1 MKKILA
7 VTGFMLAT
15 MALWAQ
21 TDFSFGTKHKN
32 GITSVYYT
40 FSGSY
45 SYEYKTQYRYG
56 LYDENAKK
64 LILPIKYKTIW
75 NSNEEG
81 IFIVED
87 TLKRW
92 GIYSVKSNSFILNN
106 EYSEIKTFSDGLST
120 VSKMNADGLLLY
132 GAVDKTGKIII
143 PIQYKFLGTA
153 SEGFI
158 CFSKD
163 KGYGFIDKNNKE
175 VIPAIYRSAS
185 VFKSG
190 LACMSLL
197 DSTNYG
203 YIDKNNKW
211 IIPPKFLRGN
221 DFKDNFAVVFT
232 TRNYSL
238 NSDNAGVIDK
248 TGKEIVPL
256 KYDYITV
263 EDNFFVVKEIK
274 KETYITVTRYGMI
287 DFNGNVIL
295 PIEYSAINKKYG
307 TDFYEASKGLK
318 YSLVDKNAK
327 IVTKEEY
334 DYINTFTDFGLSYL
348 KKDNK
353 YTVIDKSLKI
363 IIPEHGAT
371 NVIFG
376 RKNKLALLFKDKME
390 IYNETGKLLKTI
402 QQDNISTYGTDFFSN
417 DDSLK
422 ISFNKSAYLFD
433 IATQKKQLLPYNEVN
448 DFNEEGIFIG
458 KTYSSYDFVDYT
470 GKKLN
475 TKTYYTVVNFSDGI
489 AAVQESMY
497 STPYLVDKNFTKIK
511 DLYNVFE
518 GPFSE
523 GLAKAKASYGS
534 TRYYYDKNGNSFSIS
549 NAIEAGEFKNGRAYI
564 KESYPSKYYFIDKTG
579 KKINAEKYDEVGN
592 FSESVAGVKIDNKVG
607 FIDTTGK
614 TVIPFKF
621 DVASPF
627 YNGTAIVKD
636 ANEYYLINKKGEKIG
651 RDVYNGAGNPSN
663 GTYPVQKGTVYG
675 LIDEKGKVL
684 IDFKYQEVIP
694 ESEGITWAKK
704 EGKWGLVSTGS
715 DKAITKFEYDS
726 GDKCKNGYIKAGK
739 DKKLGLLD
747 KTGKQVLPV
756 IYDQMGSVYKG
767 KVLLVLNDGKKV
779 IALK

>member
-15 MALWAQ
+15 MALCAQ
-21 TDFSFGTKHKN
+21 TDFNFGTKHKN
-32 GITSVYYT
+32 GITSVYYS
-40 FSGSY
+40 FSGTSSY
-45 SYEYKTQYRYG
+45 DYKTQYRYG
-56 LYDENAKK
+56 LYDEVAKK
-64 LILPIKYKTIW
+64 IILPLKYRTIW

-120 VSKMNADGLLLY
+120 VSKKSSDGLSLY

-143 PIQYKFLGTA
+143 PIQYKFLGTP

-263 EDNFFVVKEIK
+263 EDNFFVVKEIR
-274 KETYITVTRYGMI
+274 KESYITVTRYGMI

-433 IATQKKQLLPYNEVN
+433 IATQKKQLLPYSEVG

-497 STPYLVDKNFTKIK
+497 STP
-511 DLYNVFE
+511 
-518 GPFSE
+518 
-523 GLAKAKASYGS
+523 
-534 TRYYYDKNGNSFSIS
+534 
-549 NAIEAGEFKNGRAYI
+549 
-564 KESYPSKYYFIDKTG
+564 
-579 KKINAEKYDEVGN
+579 
-592 FSESVAGVKIDNKVG
+592 
-607 FIDTTGK
+607 
-614 TVIPFKF
+614 
-621 DVASPF
+621 
-627 YNGTAIVKD
+627 
-636 ANEYYLINKKGEKIG
+636 
-651 RDVYNGAGNPSN
+651 
-663 GTYPVQKGTVYG
+663 
-675 LIDEKGKVL
+675 
-684 IDFKYQEVIP
+684 
-694 ESEGITWAKK
+694 
-704 EGKWGLVSTGS
+704 
-715 DKAITKFEYDS
+715 
-726 GDKCKNGYIKAGK
+726 
-739 DKKLGLLD
+739 
-747 KTGKQVLPV
+747 
-756 IYDQMGSVYKG
+756 
-767 KVLLVLNDGKKV
+767 
-779 IALK
+779 